1 MDENH
6 TILASILLI
15 LAAHGVFFS
24 IVQLIQSG
32 LKNFN
37 RILLASIILSFSIL
51 LIENVIWMFDY
62 ASDFVHVIAM
72 GSPIPFLMGPLAY
85 LYFKNSFLGIRKK
98 NHLFWHFIPFLLVF
112 GYFTPFYFASTSAKL
127 DMMNN
132 IRDFTSFFPYYI
144 SGKYLFVA
152 GSLSLLIYTFL
163 IYHHFYRTATSLN
176 EVRKWFNLSF
186 FTLVFYVFNHI
197 LFHVLSYA
205 GWIDGC
211 SYYGVSIAAA
221 AFIALFSWFGTI
233 RPKLF
238 EGYALSESMVPV
250 QANKYKSSALTI
262 AAEQEL
268 YETLELHMAN
278 VQPYKNEEISL
289 ETLAQA
295 LGTSRHHLSQV
306 INNKAGVN
314 FFEYI
319 NHWRIREAQRLL
331 IETKSD
337 KLNIIE
343 VAYLVGYNN
352 KVSFNKSFKKITGTT
367 PTQFRKERQEI
378 S

>member
-1 MDENH
+1 MDEKH

-24 IVQLIQSG
+24 IVQLIQSR

-62 ASDFVHVIAM
+62 ANDFVHVIAI

-85 LYFKNSFLGIRKK
+85 LYFKNSLQGITKK
-98 NHLFWHFIPFLLVF
+98 IHVFWHFIPFLAVF
-112 GYFTPFYFASTSAKL
+112 AYFSPFYFASTADKH
-127 DMMNN
+127 DMMSNV
-132 IRDFTSFFPYYI
+132 RDFSSFFPYYI
-144 SGKYLFVA
+144 SGKYLFIA
-152 GSLSLLIYTFL
+152 GSLSLLTYCFFIY
-163 IYHHFYRTATSLN
+163 YQCYRTATSLN

-186 FTLVFYVFNHI
+186 FTLLFYVFNHI

-250 QANKYKSSALTI
+250 QANKYKSSALTS

-268 YETLELHMAN
+268 YETLEQHMAK

-306 INNKAGVN
+306 INNKAGMN

-331 IETKSD
+331 IETKTD

-367 PTQFRKERQEI
+367 PTQFRKEKQEI